1 MKAYIKSFLK
11 PKHSK
16 FLVYV
21 ALVLIC
27 LIAPSILY
35 YLFGHLHFPPSGGD
49 IGDWLRYAY
58 GLFENRYP
66 LWDNNPWQYPP
77 FALIII
83 YMLAKLTSEL
93 TAVRLMG
100 LLLMGLLP
108 IPMFLLGK
116 KLTGKDSLA
125 LLIAFLTAT
134 SGIYYDMYGWGSL
147 PNLLGFVFLPLT
159 FLYRLKL
166 IQNETLSNLLY
177 TSILSILVVLTHH
190 LTTIILLMTLG
201 FLTLFSLMKRQKIK
215 NSIIH
220 LLIPTS
226 VFLLYRFS
234 VGPNEFISFNE
245 SAWYKSYADF
255 STLVWVFKDIMLLIV
270 FSVLAIL
277 GFVWMYRD
285 NKYMA
290 VLFGAWTISP
300 YLFCLLWIP
309 KLVAIDFNR
318 LPIFAL
324 QPTTM
329 LALFFIYQ
337 VLKSEKNVEIPTRA
351 LSVSILTILML
362 TAFFSGPIIFG
373 QNVIKYYPKADYNVY
388 EPLMW
393 VKNNTEPLD
402 TIVTREGQ
410 VGRWIEGVDHRRVL
424 VYGAPRFQ
432 FIRGQ
437 HDMCIATEI
446 ALTANIFFQNDVF
459 RIKDHTPTLFEKTPF
474 IYLYHEGN
482 YELLGFLSD
491 QFFQIN
497 WKNGTESLGW
507 GYAYKG
513 YDISTIDFSYV
524 VRYITP
530 HFEVTK
536 TISLSVDN
544 RVDIQYIVNNR
555 GNTAVANISLPL
567 WLYKNCQPSYTN
579 GTLSTNLGDIT
590 LTTNAIDDNLIFS
603 PEHDKHKI
611 VLEFEPQGNE
621 TAIYLSLATANK
633 RLTSNNK
640 LSFTTSVIIEQF
652 NLTYAL
658 ISKTDQEVKRWLT
671 IQPEL
676 WDLAYDGEVY
686 QIYRLVKK

>member
-1 MKAYIKSFLK
+1 LK
-11 PKHSK
+11 PKYSK
-16 FLVYV
+16 ILVYV
-21 ALVLIC
+21 ALGLIC
-27 LIAPSILY
+27 LIAPSILF
-35 YLFGHLHFPPSGGD
+35 YLFGHLYFPPHGGD

-83 YMLAKLTSEL
+83 YLLAKLTSEL

-134 SGIYYDMYGWGSL
+134 SGIYYDMYSWGSL

-159 FLYRLKL
+159 FLYMLKL
-166 IQNETLSNLLY
+166 IQNETLSNLFY

-201 FLTLFSLMKRQKIK
+201 FLTLFSLMKRQKMK
-215 NSIIH
+215 NSIVTI
-220 LLIPTS
+220 LIPTS

-234 VGPNEFISFNE
+234 VGSNEFISFNE
-245 SAWYKSYADF
+245 SAWYKNYFYFPVA
-255 STLVWVFKDIMLLIV
+255 VWVFKDVMLLIV
-270 FSVLAIL
+270 FTVLAVL
-277 GFVWMYRD
+277 GFIWIYRD
-285 NKYMA
+285 NEHMA

-309 KLVAIDFNR
+309 KLVAIDFHR

-324 QPTTM
+324 QPTTV
-329 LALFFIYQ
+329 LALFSIYR
-337 VLKSEKNVEIPTRA
+337 VLKSKQNIEIPTRA
-351 LSVSILTILML
+351 LSVSILTILIL
-362 TAFFSGPIIFG
+362 TSFFSGPIIFS
-373 QNVIKYYPKADYNVY
+373 QNVIKYYAKSDYYVY
-388 EPLMW
+388 EPVMW

-402 TIVTREGQ
+402 TIVTREGL

-424 VYGAPRFQ
+424 IYGAPRFQ

-437 HDMCIATEI
+437 YKMCIATET
-446 ALTANIFFQNDVF
+446 ALTSNILYQNDMF
-459 RIKDHTPTLFEKTPF
+459 KIKDQTPVLFEKTPF
-474 IYLYHEGN
+474 IYLYHEGS
-482 YELLGFLSD
+482 YELLGFLCD
-491 QFFQIN
+491 QFFQIS
-497 WKNGTESLGW
+497 WEDGTESLGW

-513 YDISTIDFSYV
+513 YNISKIDFSYV
-524 VRYITP
+524 VHYITP

-536 TISLSVDN
+536 TISLSADN
-544 RVDIQYIVNNR
+544 RVDIQYIVENR
-555 GNTAVANISLPL
+555 GDTAVANISLPF

-579 GTLSTNLGDIT
+579 GTLSTNIGNVI

-603 PEHDKHKI
+603 PAHDKYKI

-621 TAIYLSLATANK
+621 TAIYLSLTTSNK
-633 RLTSNNK
+633 RLTSNNR
-640 LSFTTSVIIEQF
+640 LSFTTSVLIEHF

-686 QIYRLVKK
+686 QIYRLVQSGQE